1 METRRQFVIWASRLL
16 TALGLAL
23 TPAPAFVGRALAAL
37 QRRVLSPET
46 DLQSLINEHPASLDT
61 RHLKIMPIETFRT
74 MGATDHVVDRD
85 TWRLMVRGKVRQPL
99 NLSYADILSLPP
111 VEEYVLL
118 ICPGVFTIHARWKGI
133 TVAEILKAAGPMD
146 GFTHAT
152 LHGPAGPYE
161 KVESF
166 NLDEIESGKVF
177 LAYAVNDQALPQKHG
192 YPLRVVAADRL
203 GSDWVKF
210 VYKVE
215 AR

>member
-74 MGATDHVVDRD
+74 MGATDHAVDRA

-99 NLSYADILSLPP
+99 NLSYADILALPP
-111 VEEYVLL
+111 VEENVLL
-118 ICPGVFTIHARWKGI
+118 ICPGVFTIHARWKGVA
-133 TVAEILKAAGPMD
+133 VAEILKAAEPMD

-152 LHGPAGPYE
+152 LHGPPGPYE

-166 NLDEIESGKVF
+166 NLDEIEFGKVF
-177 LAYAVNDQALPQKHG
+177 LAYAVNGQTLPQKHG